1 MINFKTLKDQKGVAL
16 PVVLV
21 VMLLLLALGAAAM
34 MMSNLGYSHLA
45 SETKYQYA
53 DKAAEAGIK
62 AAIADKIIPNA
73 QCPQTGTGS
82 VGGAT
87 YSYVGIPDSNDTYC
101 FLRAEGI
108 FSGAKVVKT
117 SVVPR
122 AGSEWAAMVA
132 RGCTIV
138 LDGSSGIAGCDDDES
153 TYPDRCGVVTALIN
167 ESATVNSS
175 TNPETITVCKNEG
188 TIKGLDGNPPEQI
201 TSKPFNEGLTNIYF
215 GVPTWGDILSKIET
229 HYSNTASPN
238 YRKIEFYD
246 SAKTAA
252 QKFGLP
258 IGNVTAPGTVP
269 NSCTFNSNDS
279 KRCCKTY
286 ISGGVSYIW
295 CDNNDC
301 KDTPTTTACN
311 GTATSCRMNLSETIQ
326 NGGCRQTQTE
336 DNERDNYPYIAKD
349 DNTVAFV
356 SLNAPL
362 QVATS
367 GHRIALV
374 TNDNVTITAAVN
386 NIRIYTG
393 GNVIID
399 KPLSATAGDLGS
411 IIYAGGSVII
421 NDNVGNHGSPPDT
434 CPSTFN
440 AATHIISGNK
450 GTTDR
455 VSIPESVTIRNTNIF
470 TDKILVTGKPNIEG
484 GVAKVFY
491 ALTGIEIDMNGTP
504 CIGYPCKNDDRLLP
518 VLFLVGDGNP
528 ATSGSYFR
536 LPNQAGGPVISGM
549 LFTDA
554 NDLTMKGSVQFQGTI
569 INMSTQCNISAI
581 GNAVI
586 QFNKRVLDG
595 VYNQLCSTII
605 KQPRCGA
612 GNKGD
617 YLTNTKVT
625 VY

>member
-1 MINFKTLKDQKGVAL
+1 MINLERLKNQNGVAL

-34 MMSNLGYSHLA
+34 MMSNLGYSNLA
-45 SETKYQYA
+45 SETKYQFA

-62 AAIADKIIPNA
+62 AAIVDKIIPNA
-73 QCPQTGTGS
+73 QCPQTGSGT
-82 VGGAT
+82 VGGAN
-87 YSYVGIPDSNDTYC
+87 YSFIGIPDSNDTYC

-117 SVVPR
+117 TVVPR

-132 RGCTIV
+132 KGCTIE
-138 LDGSSGIAGCDDDES
+138 LSGSSGIAGCDDDES

-167 ESATVNSS
+167 ESATVNSN
-175 TNPETITVCKNEG
+175 TTPETINVCKNEG
-188 TIKGLDGNPPEQI
+188 TIKGLDGNPPEQT
-201 TSKPFNEGLTNIYF
+201 TSKPFNDGLTNIYF
-215 GVPTWGDILSKIET
+215 GVPTWGGILSKIET
-229 HYSNTASPN
+229 HYSDTNSPN

-246 SAKTAA
+246 SGKTAA

-258 IGNVTAPGTVP
+258 IANVTAPQAVP
-269 NSCTFNSNDS
+269 NSCTFNSTNS
-279 KRCCKTY
+279 KKCCRTY
-286 ISGGVSYIW
+286 ISGGVSYIL

-301 KDTPTTTACN
+301 KDTPTAPCN
-311 GTATSCRMNLSETIQ
+311 GTAKPCRMTLSDCT
-326 NGGCRQTQTE
+326 QTQTTTNA
-336 DNERDNYPYIAKD
+336 DSYPYIAVGD
-349 DNTVAFV
+349 DTVSFV

-362 QVATS
+362 KVATS

-374 TNDNVTITAAVN
+374 SNDNVTVSAAVN

-399 KPLSATAGDLGS
+399 SPLSASNGDLGS
-411 IIYAGGSVII
+411 VIYAGGSVTI
-421 NDNVGNHGSPPDT
+421 NANVGNHGSDI

-450 GTTDR
+450 GTNDR
-455 VSIPESVTIRNTNIF
+455 VSIPENITIRNTNIF
-470 TDKILVTGKPNIEG
+470 ADKIYIDGKPNIEG

-491 ALTGIEIDMNGTP
+491 AFTGIEINMNGSP
-504 CIGYPCKNDDRLLP
+504 CIGYPCGNNNSLYP
-518 VLFLVGDGNP
+518 VLFLVGDGDPN
-528 ATSGSYFR
+528 TSGSYFR
-536 LPNQAGGPVISGM
+536 LPNQAGGPTISGM

-569 INMSTQCNISAI
+569 INMSTQCTISAI

-595 VYNQLCSTII
+595 VYNQLCADII

-617 YLTNTKVT
+617 YLINTKVT

>member
-1 MINFKTLKDQKGVAL
+1 MINFNNLNNLKDQKGVAL

-34 MMSNLGYSHLA
+34 MMSNLGYSSLA

-73 QCPQTGTGS
+73 QCPQTGSGT
-82 VGGAT
+82 VGGAN
-87 YSYVGIPDSNDTYC
+87 YSYVGIPDANDTYC

-117 SVVPR
+117 TVVPR
-122 AGSEWAAMVA
+122 VGSEWAAMVA
-132 RGCTIV
+132 KGCTIV

-153 TYPDRCGVVTALIN
+153 TYPDRCGVVSALIHQ
-167 ESATVNSS
+167 SATINSS
-175 TNPETITVCKNEG
+175 TTPEIVNVCKNEG
-188 TIKGLDGNPPEQI
+188 TIKGLDGNPPEQQTI
-201 TSKPFNEGLTNIYF
+201 KPFNDGLINIFF

-229 HYSNTASPN
+229 HYSDTASPN

-246 SAKTAA
+246 SGKTAA

-258 IGNVTAPGTVP
+258 IGNVTAPEAVP
-269 NSCTFNSNDS
+269 NNCTFSSTNT
-279 KRCCKTY
+279 KKCCRTY
-286 ISGGVSYIW
+286 ISGGVSYIL

-301 KDTPTTTACN
+301 KDTPTATCN
-311 GTATSCRMNLSETIQ
+311 GTATPCRITLSDCT
-326 NGGCRQTQTE
+326 QTQTTI
-336 DNERDNYPYIAKD
+336 NADNYPYIAVG
-349 DNTVAFV
+349 DNTVSFV

-374 TNDNVTITAAVN
+374 SNDNVTITAAVK

-393 GNVIID
+393 GNVTINS
-399 KPLSATAGDLGS
+399 PLSASNGDAGS
-411 IIYAGGSVII
+411 VIYAGGNVTI
-421 NDNVGNHGSPPDT
+421 NANVGNHGSDT

-440 AATHIISGNK
+440 SATHIISGNK
-450 GTTDR
+450 GTNDK
-455 VSIPESVTIRNTNIF
+455 VAIPASITIRNTNIF
-470 TDKILVTGKPNIEG
+470 ADKILITGKPDIEG

-504 CIGYPCKNDDRLLP
+504 CIGYPCKNDNRLLP

-528 ATSGSYFR
+528 DTSGSYFR

-554 NDLTMKGSVQFQGTI
+554 NDLSMKGSVQFQGTI
-569 INMSTQCNISAI
+569 INMSTQCTISAI

-595 VYNQLCSTII
+595 VYNQLCEGII
-605 KQPRCGA
+605 KKPRCGA

-617 YLTNTKVT
+617 YLTNSKVT